1 MSISSEIDRIKT
13 SKQDI
18 RNAIIAKGVDVP
30 TGASLDTYDT
40 YVNQIQSYNNYQ
52 FNFDSST
59 WEENLS
65 TTSNFNK
72 YKKTFDLPSGM
83 TSDSKII
90 SYVQVPYDSN
100 NFLENEFDACY
111 YWSEIEVTDSN
122 IIFYSSENI
131 NINFSII
138 LYYK

>member
-1 MSISSEIDRIKT
+1 MSINSEIERISTAKTNIKNAIT
-13 SKQDI
+13 SKGI
-18 RNAIIAKGVDVP
+18 SVP
-30 TGASLDTYDT
+30 EDTKIDSY
-40 YVNQIQSYNNYQ
+40 YLFINQIQSYSNYQ

-131 NINFSII
+131 SINFSII